1 MCMMFFGF
9 LFLVIFLMLVILGIW
24 ILYKYLYHPDKLLKH
39 KSNAINILD
48 ERYARGEI
56 SKEEYNKI
64 KEEISRKNSGNVQSS
79 V

>member
-9 LFLVIFLMLVILGIW
+9 LFLVIFLMLLILGIW
-24 ILYKYLYHPDKLLKH
+24 ILYKYLYHPDKLNKLLKH
-39 KSNAINILD
+39 KSNAISILD

-64 KEEISRKNSGNVQSS
+64 KEEISRKFG
-79 V
+79 